1 MIDPC
6 EISTIGVIQ
15 LNTLDRVLKVLRQTF
30 GCQESKEHKAL
41 LKDFTENYPDY
52 AEMVNQPYED
62 IVAFHTL
69 IMMQLSSLGVTLV
82 SAWTEPMY
90 TGRGY
95 YPFEAMDFDTYRDK
109 VAHPEKIFQKSNRR
123 RGAE

>member
-6 EISTIGVIQ
+6 EISTTGVLQ
-15 LNTLDRVLKVLRQTF
+15 LNALDKVLKVLRQAF
-30 GCQESKEHKAL
+30 GCQENKEHKAL

-69 IMMQLSSLGVTLV
+69 IMMQLTSLGVQVIT
-82 SAWTEPMY
+82 AWTEPMY

-95 YPFEAMDFDTYRDK
+95 YPFEAMDFDIYRDK
-109 VAHPEKIFQKSNRR
+109 VAHPEKIFQKSNKR

>member
-1 MIDPC
+1 MK
-6 EISTIGVIQ
+6 TKF
-15 LNTLDRVLKVLRQTF
+15 N
-30 GCQESKEHKAL
+30 L
-41 LKDFTENYPDY
+41 LPTEDTWRAVKNHCRTTDNKDFTENYPDY

-69 IMMQLSSLGVTLV
+69 IMIQLASLGVTLV

-109 VAHPEKIFQKSNRR
+109 VAHPEKIFQKSNKR

>member
-1 MIDPC
+1 MINPC
-6 EISTIGVIQ
+6 EISTTGVLQ
-15 LNTLDRVLKVLRQTF
+15 LNTLDKMLKVLRQAF

-52 AEMVNQPYED
+52 AEMVNHPYED

-69 IMMQLSSLGVTLV
+69 IMMQLTSLGVQVIT
-82 SAWTEPMY
+82 AWTEPMY

-95 YPFEAMDFDTYRDK
+95 YPFEAMDFDTYIDK
-109 VAHPEKIFQKSNRR
+109 VAHPEKIFQKSNNGRVV
-123 RGAE
+123 E

>member
-1 MIDPC
+1 MINPC
-6 EISTIGVIQ
+6 EISTTGVLQ
-15 LNTLDRVLKVLRQTF
+15 LNALDKVLKVLRQAF

-69 IMMQLSSLGVTLV
+69 IMIQLASLGVQVIT
-82 SAWTEPMY
+82 AWTEPMY

-95 YPFEAMDFDTYRDK
+95 YPFEAMDFDIYRDK
-109 VAHPEKIFQKSNRR
+109 VAHPEKIFQKSNER